1 MNLAGWEKLGGR
13 YIMCN
18 QSDLGC
24 DCANPHDT
32 RYYPERLLV
41 FDKHPGGI
49 GIAAQACPMF
59 AELLQAAL
67 EQLIACDCTTETG
80 CPACVQV

>member
-1 MNLAGWEKLGGR
+1 MMQWQEFFCFLIMNLAGWEKLGGR

-49 GIAAQACPMF
+49 GIAAQVR
-59 AELLQAAL
+59 LLKMY
-67 EQLIACDCTTETG
+67 
-80 CPACVQV
+80 

>member
-1 MNLAGWEKLGGR
+1 
-13 YIMCN
+13 MCN

-49 GIAAQACPMF
+49 GIAAQVEI
-59 AELLQAAL
+59 AEDVLMTVR
-67 EQLIACDCTTETG
+67 ENK
-80 CPACVQV
+80 